1 MFPFIQRQ
9 RMQSIYGPT
18 EAAVGPPDFN
28 MSNINVNPGLGMYQ
42 TPGGNPDQYFENFAI
57 DRARNNYLPG
67 TTTTAPPNVKIG
79 ADDYLEGQ
87 ISAKDRANLDLKR
100 QDIQRKQDYGEQ
112 NLDIKRGGQD
122 IQQQRTDILDFKA
135 RNPGMKVLTP
145 KGGNYQFYD
154 PIKGVT
160 HDTGI
165 PTGSLSREDELA
177 ITGQQRMDQI
187 GARGDIQQSL
197 GTQRGNQALAN
208 IAARTAGQKDIRNT
222 APVKPMLPTQ
232 ERVQQNIRARQLIN
246 SNPDLAQFVTV
257 DPTTGSFNIT
267 PPSEGYT
274 GHSGPTDEQYQR
286 IQEAIYGAG
295 PARPLGDVNL
305 PKSRSKI
312 KSITPISNED

>member
-28 MSNINVNPGLGMYQ
+28 MSNINVNPNLGTYQ
-42 TPGGNPDQYFENFAI
+42 TINGNPDQYFENFAI

-67 TTTTAPPNVKIG
+67 TTTTAPPNVRIG

-122 IQQQRTDILDFKA
+122 IQQQRTNILDFKA
-135 RNPGMKVLTP
+135 KHPNVQFQKIP
-145 KGGNYQFYD
+145 GGNVTYFD
-154 PIKGVT
+154 PATRKIV
-160 HDTGI
+160 DTGI
-165 PTGSLSREDELA
+165 DSGTWTDAEKAENRNTAQMEQISR
-177 ITGQQRMDQI
+177 
-187 GARGDIQQSL
+187 RGDIQKDL

-208 IAARTAGQKDIRNT
+208 IAARTAGQKDIRDT

-257 DPTTGSFNIT
+257 DPATGSFTVT
-267 PPSEGYT
+267 PPSTGYF
-274 GHSGPTDEQYQR
+274 GGQGGPTKEQYQQ
-286 IQEAIYGAG
+286 IQDAIFGAG
-295 PARPLGDVNL
+295 PSSITNKPTAP
-305 PKSRSKI
+305 KI
-312 KSITPISNED
+312 KSIKPIDED